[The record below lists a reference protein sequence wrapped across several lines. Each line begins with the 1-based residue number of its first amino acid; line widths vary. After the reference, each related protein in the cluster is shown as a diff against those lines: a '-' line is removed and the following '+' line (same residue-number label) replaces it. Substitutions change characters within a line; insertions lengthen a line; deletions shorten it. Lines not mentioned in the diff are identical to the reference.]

1 MSLKEVKM
9 INPYNVLGVSQ
20 SSDYNSIRKKYILLA
35 KKYHPD
41 NFASST
47 KISEEKMKIINNAF
61 NLIKETIHHKIVHI
75 YHKGKFTQAEINEV
89 VFRYNKGQSFNK
101 MAREMDRSREAIRR
115 HLIRLGYVDE
125 PVKRETVVTQTHWYD
140 ILIPSWHTALFVFMT
155 MAIIIS
161 GLYMGLMCFALICL
175 ISD

>member
-1 MSLKEVKM
+1 M
-9 INPYNVLGVSQ
+9 NPYNVLGVSQ
-20 SSDYNSIRKKYILLA
+20 SSDYDTIRKKYILLA
-35 KKYHPD
+35 KQYHPD
-41 NFASST
+41 NFAFSNSV
-47 KISEEKMKIINNAF
+47 SEEKMKKINNAF
-61 NLIKETIHHKIVHI
+61 NLIKETVHHKIIHF

-89 VFRYNKGQSFNK
+89 VFRFNKGQSFNK

-115 HLIRLGYVDE
+115 HLIRLGYIDE
-125 PVKRETVVTQTHWYD
+125 PVNRENVVIRTNWYD
-140 ILIPSWHTALFVFMT
+140 ILIPSWHSALFVFMT

>member
-1 MSLKEVKM
+1 M

-20 SSDYNSIRKKYILLA
+20 SADYETIRKKYIQLA

-41 NFASST
+41 NFASSS
-47 KISEEKMKIINNAF
+47 KVSIEKMKKVNNAF
-61 NLIKETIHHKIVHI
+61 NLIKETVHHKIIHF

-89 VFRYNKGQSFNK
+89 IFRYNKGQSLNK
-101 MAREMDRSREAIRR
+101 IARKMDRSREAIRR
-115 HLIRLGYVDE
+115 HLIRLGYIDK
-125 PVKRETVVTQTHWYD
+125 PVKREKVVLQNHWYD

-155 MAIIIS
+155 MAMIIS

>member
-1 MSLKEVKM
+1 M

-20 SSDYNSIRKKYILLA
+20 QSDYDTIRKKYISLA

-41 NFASST
+41 NFASSNNV
-47 KISEEKMKIINNAF
+47 SEEKMKTINNAF
-61 NLIKETIHHKIVHI
+61 NLIKETVHHKIIHF
-75 YHKGKFTQAEINEV
+75 YHKGKFTQAEIKEV
-89 VFRYNKGQSFNK
+89 VFRFNKGQSFNK

-115 HLIRLGYVDE
+115 HLMRLGYIDE

-140 ILIPSWHTALFVFMT
+140 ILIPSWYTALFVFMT
-155 MAIIIS
+155 IAMIIS
-161 GLYMGLMCFALICL
+161 GLYMGLMCFALICF

>member
-1 MSLKEVKM
+1 M
-9 INPYNVLGVSQ
+9 NPYNVLGVSQ
-20 SSDYNSIRKKYILLA
+20 SSDYDTIRKKYILLA
-35 KKYHPD
+35 KQYHPD
-41 NFASST
+41 NFAFSNSV
-47 KISEEKMKIINNAF
+47 SEEKMKKINNAF
-61 NLIKETIHHKIVHI
+61 NLIKETVHHKIIHF

-89 VFRYNKGQSFNK
+89 VFRFNKGQSFNK

-115 HLIRLGYVDE
+115 HLIRLGYIDE
-125 PVKRETVVTQTHWYD
+125 PVKRENVVIRTNWYD
-140 ILIPSWHTALFVFMT
+140 ILIPSWHTTLFVFMV

>member
-1 MSLKEVKM
+1 M

-20 SSDYNSIRKKYILLA
+20 SADYDSIRKKYILLA

-41 NFASST
+41 NFASSNNV
-47 KISEEKMKIINNAF
+47 SEEKMKKINNAF
-61 NLIKETIHHKIVHI
+61 NLIKETVHHKIIHF
-75 YHKGKFTQAEINEV
+75 YHKGNFTQAEINEV
-89 VFRYNKGQSFNK
+89 VFRFNKGQSFNK

-115 HLIRLGYVDE
+115 HLIRLGYVAE
-125 PVKRETVVTQTHWYD
+125 TVKRETVVLENYWFD
-140 ILIPSWHTALFVFMT
+140 FLIPSWNTTLFVFMT
-155 MAIIIS
+155 TAMIIS

>member
-1 MSLKEVKM
+1 M
-9 INPYNVLGVSQ
+9 INPYNVLGISQ
-20 SSDYNSIRKKYILLA
+20 SADYETVRKKYIQLA

-41 NFASST
+41 NFASS
-47 KISEEKMKIINNAF
+47 SNVSVEKMKKVNNAF

-75 YHKGKFTQAEINEV
+75 YHKGQFTQTEINEV
-89 VFRYNKGQSFNK
+89 VFRYNKGQSLNK
-101 MAREMDRSREAIRR
+101 IAREMDRSREAIRR
-115 HLIRLGYVDE
+115 HLIRLGYVAE
-125 PVKRETVVTQTHWYD
+125 PVKREKVVVLTHWYD

-155 MAIIIS
+155 TAIIIS